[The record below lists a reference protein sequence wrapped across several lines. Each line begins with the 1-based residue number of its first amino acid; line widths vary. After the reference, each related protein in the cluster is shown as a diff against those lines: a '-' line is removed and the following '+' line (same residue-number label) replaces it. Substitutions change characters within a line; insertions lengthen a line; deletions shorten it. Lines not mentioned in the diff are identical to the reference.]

1 MKKFYL
7 ILTII
12 ILFCNSIYSQWAPI
26 GAKWTYTMTFN
37 MSNNIDTFVIRSVGD
52 TSIQGHLC
60 KILQKNAGL
69 CDLRPL
75 REYMYEDNGKVFFY
89 DNSRNIFQMLYDFN
103 GNIGDSTVIYPD
115 DYPSNDYISTII
127 DSISTININSHILKK
142 LYLHCSPS
150 SINWIPS
157 NSGVV
162 IENIGDTYYMF
173 PWLFG
178 GCDAQWAG
186 PLRCYEDTVIGTYNF
201 NTAVSCDYV
210 FVEINPTKCFI
221 NLSTFPN
228 PFTNSTVISI
238 PEYLILNNVTIDIFD
253 LQGREIK
260 EFHNINTHQLTLY
273 RTDFNTPGIYFI
285 RIKSAQ
291 FSETIKLIV
300 Q

>member
-7 ILTII
+7 ISTII

-75 REYMYEDNGKVFFY
+75 REYMYEDNSKVFFY

-103 GNIGDSTVIYPD
+103 GNIGDSIIIYPD

-127 DSISTININSHILKK
+127 DSISTINVNSHILKK
-142 LYLHCSPS
+142 LYVHCSPS

-186 PLRCYEDTVIGTYNF
+186 PLRCYEDTVLGAYNF
-201 NTAVSCDYV
+201 NTAPSCDYTLLV
-210 FVEINPTKCFI
+210 GINETNNPFKI
-221 NLSTFPN
+221 DIFPN
-228 PFTNSTVISI
+228 PASEQINLDINIDNSFNYYIYNIFGLLKMTGVSQSKITTISTSSLCNDI
-238 PEYLILNNVTIDIFD
+238 YNVVVDIEGKTI
-253 LQGREIK
+253 RSK
-260 EFHNINTHQLTLY
+260 
-273 RTDFNTPGIYFI
+273 FI
-285 RIKSAQ
+285 VLR
-291 FSETIKLIV
+291 
-300 Q
+300 